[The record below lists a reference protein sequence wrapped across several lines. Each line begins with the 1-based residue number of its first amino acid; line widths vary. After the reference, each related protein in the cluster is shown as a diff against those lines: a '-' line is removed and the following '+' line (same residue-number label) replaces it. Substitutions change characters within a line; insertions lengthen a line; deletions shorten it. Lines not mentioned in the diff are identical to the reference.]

1 MANRQFFT
9 TSCLIIPS
17 YKPHFF
23 AWKIRLIQDTLVDS
37 MISSPF
43 ERVTFYETVQVNAKA
58 AEIHQRL
65 EHFQYS
71 YFELSLD
78 VMEHY
83 KIYPKPGHKKK
94 LPPPS
99 KLRPFLFRTSKEAR
113 ILTIDQAGETSCPTF
128 AFLLLFNHSL
138 DLLFLHSYTP
148 LKKKKITKRPLNY
161 YKITFWSFFF
171 FLGKTASVTPK
182 HCNRSWL
189 AEKKRK
195 QARSCGEVDLASPES
210 LSLGISSTGASL
222 PSIKEIATFFSS
234 PFAKLIGDQLLI
246 LKSTLVYWPSVSMGS
261 FLLAGKESQ

>member
-83 KIYPKPGHKKK
+83 KVWGSMISTLFFVFTWRASTQIYPKPGHKKK

-138 DLLFLHSYTP
+138 DLLFLHSYTVCP
-148 LKKKKITKRPLNY
+148 CGQPWDFAYEFSEEMLEM
-161 YKITFWSFFF
+161 
-171 FLGKTASVTPK
+171 VT
-182 HCNRSWL
+182 
-189 AEKKRK
+189 
-195 QARSCGEVDLASPES
+195 QRSCHWFCFVVCFGR
-210 LSLGISSTGASL
+210 
-222 PSIKEIATFFSS
+222 
-234 PFAKLIGDQLLI
+234 PFPLFCPAV
-246 LKSTLVYWPSVSMGS
+246 TS
-261 FLLAGKESQ
+261 FIYRINLCLYS